1 MSHRILVVDD
11 DANVHELIRWTLRAP
26 RFEIHSFTDPQR
38 ALERIRDIEPDLII
52 CDMMMPTMDGQLFL
66 RLVKQSPELR
76 DIPFLFLTAVRLGS
90 EIEAALEAGAEAYL
104 VKPFPLAKLVETV
117 NTVLDAAQRR
127 PSASYEEP
135 TPSEP
140 ADARE
145 GRPQAPTDELL
156 ELVASPQATSE
167 IATPPLPRA
176 ETPSA
181 PAPVTPEGV
190 ALPTFERRFSKLR
203 LKPGLVKIVTEA
215 ESRPNLVITTVL
227 SLRGRCLKK
236 IETYWSHPLQRQEDL
251 QLVKRQID
259 LQHDRA
265 VEDAAQ
271 EPLFGPRRKSVWASH
286 EPGPTDPSS
295 AP

>member
-1 MSHRILVVDD
+1 MSHRILVIDD
-11 DANVHELIRWTLRAP
+11 DPNVPELIRWTLRAP
-26 RFEIHSFTDPQR
+26 RFEVHSFTDPRR
-38 ALERIRDIEPDLII
+38 ALEGIHDIQPDLII
-52 CDMMMPTMDGQLFL
+52 CDMMMPTMDGQVFL
-66 RLVKQSPELR
+66 RLVKESPTLR

-90 EIEAALEAGAEAYL
+90 EVDAALDAGAEAYL

-127 PSASYEEP
+127 ALASSQE
-135 TPSEP
+135 T

-145 GRPQAPTDELL
+145 GEPGTATDDLL
-156 ELVASPQATSE
+156 ELLASPQAASE
-167 IATPPLPRA
+167 PARA
-176 ETPSA
+176 ETP
-181 PAPVTPEGV
+181 PAPGPATPEGA

-203 LKPGLVKIVTEA
+203 LKTGLVKIATEA

-227 SLRGRCLKK
+227 SMRGRCLKK

-265 VEDAAQ
+265 VEDASQ
-271 EPLFGPRRKSVWASH
+271 EPLFGPRRKSVWARH
-286 EPGPTDPSS
+286 QAGPTDPSS